1 MADKIIKN
9 ASKAFGY
16 NYASLSDIVAQGQ
29 ELPKMR
35 LSVKDGNDYVE
46 YFDGS
51 EWQTGARIV
60 VPSMKGSNEA
70 QAYGAAL
77 TYARRYTALMALS
90 LACDDDKT
98 VEKTEESSAP
108 AQKKKVNL
116 KDVDMAI
123 AAAKTADE
131 VRGIYAK
138 VPKGLKQYVEKSC
151 KAKIKDLGA

>member
-60 VPSMKGSNEA
+60 VPSMKGSIEA

-131 VRGIYAK
+131 VRNIYAK
-138 VPKGLKQYVEKSC
+138 VPKGLQQYVEKSC
-151 KAKIKDLGA
+151 KAKIKELEA

>member
-9 ASKAFGY
+9 ASKAYGY
-16 NYASLSDIVAQGQ
+16 NYASLSDIIAQGQ

-98 VEKTEESSAP
+98 VETSEKAEAP
-108 AQKKKVNL
+108 AQKKFDL
-116 KDVDMAI
+116 KEADKAI

-138 VPKGLKQYVEKSC
+138 GPKGLQQYVEKSC
-151 KAKIKDLGA
+151 KAKIRELES

>member
-9 ASKAFGY
+9 VSKAYGY

-77 TYARRYTALMALS
+77 TYARRYTALMALQ

-98 VEKTEESSAP
+98 VETTEEAP
-108 AQKKKVNL
+108 AHKKVNL
-116 KDVDMAI
+116 KDVDKAI

-138 VPKGLKQYVEKSC
+138 VPKGLQQYVEKSC
-151 KAKIKDLGA
+151 KKRIEELNA